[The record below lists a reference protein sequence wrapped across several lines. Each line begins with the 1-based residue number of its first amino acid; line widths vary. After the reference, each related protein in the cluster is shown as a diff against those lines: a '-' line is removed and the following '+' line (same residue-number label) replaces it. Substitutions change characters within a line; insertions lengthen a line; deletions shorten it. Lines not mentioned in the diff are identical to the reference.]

1 MGSMM
6 HKSKIIFSFL
16 GLALFGLLCAGEA
29 QAAAT
34 ATGAE
39 AGTLGAIIN
48 NLTNNA
54 QLTLPGVFAGFS
66 YLIGLILGYTGIV
79 KVKDHVENP
88 NQVQFLE
95 PVKRF
100 AAGGMFLTLPYMI
113 EVVRNTIQGT
123 DEGATYQNSSWNG
136 APSEGG
142 LDAMIVDLM
151 SNVFLPLQWAFAAF
165 GYVAGIVLLMIGI
178 SRLLKTEQ
186 QGAQGPTGIGTL
198 MTFIVAGCLFSI
210 NSIIAY
216 FTATMFNDGTIDT
229 NGALAYTE
237 GLGGAANH
245 VHAVISAIIAFSIV
259 VGWVSLIRGFFILRG
274 VSEGNSQA
282 SMMAAITHL
291 VGGALAI
298 NLGGVIMAVQRTL
311 GITAYGINFS

>member
-1 MGSMM
+1 MM
-6 HKSKIIFSFL
+6 HKSKTIFSFL
-16 GLALFGLLCAGEA
+16 GLALVGLLCAGEA
-29 QAAAT
+29 WANPT
-34 ATGAE
+34 ATGAG

-48 NLTNNA
+48 NITNNA
-54 QLTLPGVFAGFS
+54 QLSLPGVFVGLS
-66 YLIGLILGYTGIV
+66 YLMGLILGVTGIV
-79 KVKDHVENP
+79 KIKAHVENP
-88 NQVQFLE
+88 THTPLLDAA
-95 PVKRF
+95 KRF
-100 AAGGMFLTLPYMI
+100 AAGGMFFVLPFMTDVI
-113 EVVRNTIQGT
+113 RNTI
-123 DEGATYQNSSWNG
+123 EGEDNVTYENTAWNG
-136 APSEGG
+136 EVSDGG
-142 LDAMIVDLM
+142 LDAMIVALM
-151 SNVFLPLQWAFAAF
+151 SNVFVPLQWAFAVF
-165 GYVAGIVLLMIGI
+165 GYVAGLALLMVGI

-186 QGAQGPTGIGTL
+186 QGAQGPTGIGTF

-216 FTATMFNDGTIDT
+216 FTTTMFNEETIDT
-229 NGALAYTE
+229 NGVLVYTE

-311 GITAYGINFS
+311 GITNYGITFS

>member
-1 MGSMM
+1 M
-6 HKSKIIFSFL
+6 HKGKILFSFL
-16 GLALFGLLCAGEA
+16 GLTLFGLLCAGDA

-34 ATGAE
+34 ATGAA
-39 AGTLGAIIN
+39 AGTLGELIN
-48 NLTNNA
+48 NVTNNA
-54 QLTLPGVFAGFS
+54 QISLPGVFAGFS
-66 YLIGLILGYTGIV
+66 YLIGLFLGYTGIV
-79 KVKDHVENP
+79 KVKEHVENP

-100 AAGGMFLTLPYMI
+100 AAGGMFLTLPFMVD
-113 EVVRNTIQGT
+113 VVRNTIEGT
-123 DEGATYQNSSWNG
+123 DGEAAYENTGWNG
-136 APSEGG
+136 AVSDGG
-142 LDAMIVDLM
+142 LDAMIVALM
-151 SNVFLPLQWAFAAF
+151 SNVFVPLQWAFAAF
-165 GYVAGIVLLMIGI
+165 GYIAGLALLMIGI

-186 QGAQGPTGIGTL
+186 QGPQGPTGLGTL
-198 MTFIVAGCLFSI
+198 MTFVVAGCLFSI

-216 FTATMFNDGTIDT
+216 FTATMFNDGSVDT
-229 NGALAYTE
+229 NGVLQYTD

-245 VHAVISAIIAFSIV
+245 VHAVISGIIAFSII

-291 VGGALAI
+291 IGGALAI

-311 GITAYGINFS
+311 GITNYGITFS